1 MQQDE
6 YFHFFCRLHLIL
18 GITSMFFKRMKI
30 TVKMSPHWK
39 KMFSQ
44 KNPKEDKKGHLLPVN
59 IHKILKKKKNLF
71 FSWSINSSFE
81 RKTCIFHKVCALVH

>member
-59 IHKILKKKKNLF
+59 IHKILKKKKIF
-71 FSWSINSSFE
+71 FL
-81 RKTCIFHKVCALVH
+81 VGALIAVLKEKHAFSTKYVL

>member
-6 YFHFFCRLHLIL
+6 YSRFFCGLHLIL
-18 GITSMFFKRMKI
+18 GITSVFFKRMKI
-30 TVKMSPHWK
+30 TVKMSPHWR

-59 IHKILKKKKNLF
+59 IKYFFKNLF
-71 FSWSINSSFE
+71 FFFFKLE
-81 RKTCIFHKVCALVH
+81 H

>member
-1 MQQDE
+1 
-6 YFHFFCRLHLIL
+6 
-18 GITSMFFKRMKI
+18 MKI

-59 IHKILKKKKNLF
+59 IHKILKTKIF
-71 FSWSINSSFE
+71 FL
-81 RKTCIFHKVCALVH
+81 VGALIAVLKEKHAFSTKYVL

>member
-1 MQQDE
+1 
-6 YFHFFCRLHLIL
+6 
-18 GITSMFFKRMKI
+18 MKI

-59 IHKILKKKKNLF
+59 IHKILKKKISF
-71 FSWSINSSFE
+71 F
-81 RKTCIFHKVCALVH
+81 

>member
-1 MQQDE
+1 
-6 YFHFFCRLHLIL
+6 
-18 GITSMFFKRMKI
+18 MFFKRMKI

-59 IHKILKKKKNLF
+59 IHKIFKKKKSF
-71 FSWSINSSFE
+71 F
-81 RKTCIFHKVCALVH
+81 